1 MRVGRISKAIAVAAA
16 AVLAL
21 AACTGTPPNPV
32 DSTAATTAAVGGNV
46 TVLETKAFSSFNPD
60 SVTGAQDTNTRID
73 YATHSGFNYVD
84 NNLKLVPNEK
94 FGKYE
99 KISDDPLTVKYTIN
113 AGVTWSDGA
122 PVTAAD
128 LLLQWAAA
136 SGYYNDAT
144 LDSKFKVIKGTSYFN
159 FAGATTGLAQTSMPE
174 ISDDGMSLTLS
185 YTQPFSDWETALGS
199 PLSIPAH
206 IVAARS
212 GLKDADAL
220 STLLL
225 GIHKG
230 DPAAPGTPNP
240 VLRKVADFWNTGF
253 DTKSMPDPSLALSN
267 GPYLVKSIVPGK
279 ELVLTPNVDYAWGA
293 KPALDLITVHY
304 APTSAAQIVAL
315 KDNTADII
323 SPAATLESVTE
334 LKDLKG
340 IQIQQGK
347 SLGFDQAV
355 LNFKGVFS
363 KPDFRTAFLKTVPRQ
378 DIVDEAAKPLD
389 PNADV
394 LNSFMFRQVQTPYK
408 EAAGSNG
415 SSGFSAADIPAA
427 TTLLA
432 GAKPTVRILY
442 NKDDPLRVMEFSLIS
457 ASAEL
462 AGFKVTDAGKP
473 AGQWQDALKAGAFD
487 AALYGWSSNP
497 TGSVQVPEVFKTGAV
512 SNLNNFSN
520 TVVDQLAEQLAVTP
534 DDAKQN
540 ALKLQIDKLVW
551 EAGYGLPLFQRTG
564 LAANGPHAGGVQ
576 YSPVDVGVWW
586 NVWEWKYVK

>member
-1 MRVGRISKAIAVAAA
+1 MRVGRISKAIALAAA
-16 AVLAL
+16 AVLAMG
-21 AACTGTPPNPV
+21 ACTATPPNPV
-32 DSTAATTAAVGGNV
+32 DSTPAPTAAVGGNV
-46 TVLETKAFSSFNPD
+46 TVLEGKAFTSFNPG
-60 SVTGAQDTNTRID
+60 SVTGATDINTRIN

-99 KISDDPLTVKYTIN
+99 KVSDDPLTVKYTIN
-113 AGVTWSDGA
+113 SGVTWSDGA
-122 PVTAAD
+122 PVTADD
-128 LLLQWAAA
+128 LLLQWAAG

-144 LDSKFKVIKGTSYFN
+144 LDSKFKVTKGTAYFN
-159 FAGATTGLAQTSMPE
+159 YSGDTTGLAKTAMPV
-174 ISDDGMSLTLS
+174 IGDDGASLTLT
-185 YTQPFSDWETALGS
+185 YTTPFSDWETALGTT
-199 PLSIPAH
+199 LSIPAH
-206 IVAARS
+206 IVAGRS
-212 GLKDADAL
+212 GLKDAQAL
-220 STLLL
+220 STLLM

-230 DPAAPGTPNP
+230 NPASPVAPNP

-253 DTKSMPDPSLALSN
+253 DTKAMPDPSLALSN

-279 ELVLTPNVDYAWGA
+279 ELVLTPNVDYAWGI
-293 KPALDLITVHY
+293 KPALDTITVHY
-304 APTSAAQIVAL
+304 EASSAAQIAAL
-315 KDNTADII
+315 QGKTADII
-323 SPAATLESVTE
+323 SPAATLETMTG
-334 LKDLKG
+334 LKDLKD
-340 IQIQQGK
+340 IHIQQGK

-389 PNADV
+389 SNAEV
-394 LNSFMFRQVQTPYK
+394 LNSFVFRQVQTPYK
-408 EAAGSNG
+408 ESSGSNG
-415 SSGFSAADIPAA
+415 SSGFGAVDIPAA
-427 TTLLA
+427 KTLLA
-432 GAKPTVRILY
+432 GSTPAVRILY

-462 AGFKVTDAGKP
+462 AGFKVTDAGKG
-473 AGQWQDALKAGAFD
+473 AADWQSALKAGAFD
-487 AALYGWSSNP
+487 VALYGWTSNP

-520 TVVDQLAEQLAVTP
+520 TVVDQLAEQLAVTA

-551 EAGYGLPLFQRTG
+551 EAGYGLPMFQRTG
-564 LAANGPHAGGVQ
+564 LAVNGPHVGGVQ

-586 NVWEWKYVK
+586 NVWDWKYSK